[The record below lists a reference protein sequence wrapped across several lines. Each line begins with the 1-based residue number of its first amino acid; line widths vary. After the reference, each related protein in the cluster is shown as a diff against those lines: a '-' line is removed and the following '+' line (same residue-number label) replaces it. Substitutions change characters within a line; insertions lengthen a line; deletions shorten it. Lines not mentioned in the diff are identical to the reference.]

1 MSASILL
8 PDLAAAV
15 ERDGVAAHHRHLRQV
30 ALDARRAGL
39 SPVLADVLA
48 DADAPE
54 VARLRAFGRL
64 AAQLAGSVPPRL
76 PGHGAEPARSA
87 A

>member
-1 MSASILL
+1 MNASTLL
-8 PDLAAAV
+8 SDLAAAV
-15 ERDGVAAHHRHLRQV
+15 ERDGVAAHDHELRDV

-39 SPVLADVLA
+39 SPVLASIVA

-64 AAQLAGSVPPRL
+64 AAQLAGFVPPRL
-76 PGHGAEPARSA
+76 PGHVAEPVRSA

>member
-1 MSASILL
+1 MGESIFLS
-8 PDLAAAV
+8 DLAAAV
-15 ERDGVAAHHRHLRQV
+15 ERDGVAAHHRELRDV
-30 ALDARRAGL
+30 ALDARLAGL
-39 SPVLADVLA
+39 SPVLAGIVG

-64 AAQLAGSVPPRL
+64 AAQLAGFVPPSL
-76 PGHGAEPARSA
+76 PGHAAEPARSA